1 MSILSYAGFDIF
13 PSQANAGNT
22 LPVHGAGITGT
33 PYATAFPVYA
43 SNANNLV
50 GVSGL
55 PEHKIGSGAKLR
67 NALVCHRLAGS
78 STHAMFG
85 VMSGVI
91 LGQGAWSRVINFTV
105 KDISATD
112 INTAVSLATIGTSAV
127 ALNGYLLGIN
137 SGRAVLVNGA
147 AVPGVLWERNRE
159 YAVEIKMWRVGNEAN
174 NVFNIEVRFD
184 GAVIQKTTMGPVV
197 LTSATWF
204 TLGMNSNTNI
214 NTVRTLLYSDVVI
227 SDGDYLGPVQ
237 VLPLVVSSV
246 PSAGGW
252 EKEGS
257 ADPVATLN
265 DRSDATF
272 YTSPTDAG
280 ALSVKTANA
289 EDPAVS
295 IKAAQFFVRSNRD
308 KDAGR
313 AMQVTAENASGTT
326 IAGPVAISNTTT
338 FADYQTFN
346 LNSLSKVGDLANTT
360 LKISAVVP

>member
-13 PSQANAGNT
+13 PGQANAGNT
-22 LPVHGAGITGT
+22 LPIHGAGITGT
-33 PYATAFPVYA
+33 PYATAFPIYA

-55 PEHKIGSGAKLR
+55 PEHKMGSGAKLR
-67 NALVCHRLAGS
+67 NALVCHRLAGA
-78 STHAMFG
+78 STHAMFS
-85 VMSGVI
+85 VMAGVI

-112 INTAVSLATIGTSAV
+112 INTAVSLATIGVNATS
-127 ALNGYLLGIN
+127 LGGYLLGLN
-137 SGRAVLVNGA
+137 NGRAVLVNGA
-147 AVPGVLWERNRE
+147 GVPGVLWERNRE
-159 YAVEIKMWRVGNEAN
+159 YAIEIKMWRVGSEAN
-174 NVFNIEVRFD
+174 NMFNIEVRFD

-197 LTSATWF
+197 LTNAAWF
-204 TLGMNSNTNI
+204 SLGMNSNTNI
-214 NTVRTLLYSDVVI
+214 TTARTLLYSDVVI

-237 VLPLVVSSV
+237 VLPLTVSSL
-246 PSAGGW
+246 PAAGGW
-252 EKEGS
+252 EKEGN

-265 DRSDATF
+265 DRSDTTF

-280 ALSVKTANA
+280 ALSVKTTNA

-308 KDAGR
+308 QAAGR
-313 AMQVTAENASGTT
+313 AMQVKAENASGTT
-326 IAGPVAISNTTT
+326 IAGPVAISNTINFT
-338 FADYQTFN
+338 DYLAFN
-346 LNSLSKVGDLANTT
+346 LSSLSKVGDLANTT